1 MKLLTVVTCL
11 TSAVLALPA
20 LAAEQSAVRTFKC
33 VDAAGKVYYSDKP
46 PPDCGQGVELNR
58 QGVVV
63 KKKEVPKPGQ
73 PPKADVVAV
82 VKTTQE
88 QERRDRAL
96 LATYTSEEEIDAARD
111 RSLALRMQGTKGMQT
126 KLDKFNNQLSELK
139 KQADVLATQKKPLP
153 PHLLEEVSASQ
164 KEIAGLEAE
173 LAQKKLQ
180 ADSINAKYDADKLRF
195 RELKGASPQ

>member
-1 MKLLTVVTCL
+1 MPPGRCTTR
-11 TSAVLALPA
+11 TS
-20 LAAEQSAVRTFKC
+20 S
-33 VDAAGKVYYSDKP
+33 

-63 KKKEVPKPGQ
+63 KKKEVPKPAQ

-96 LATYTSEEEIDAARD
+96 MATYTSEEEIDAARD
-111 RSLALRMQGTKGMQT
+111 RSLALRMQGTKGMQS

-153 PHLLEEVSASQ
+153 PHLLEEVNASQ
-164 KEIAGLEAE
+164 KEIARLEAE
-173 LAQKKLQ
+173 LAQKKVQ
-180 ADSINAKYDADKLRF
+180 ADSISAKYRSRQTAFPRAQGREPAIVSRASSSEF
-195 RELKGASPQ
+195 R